1 QPTQPP
7 PASNAATDGTPAV
20 PALPALPS
28 TSRSTS
34 TVTSASGSGS
44 TTATASTVTPFTL
57 AAKLA
62 TALLSLKTD
71 MQGVEYAALT
81 GDGWTSRVA
90 DHYLTL
96 TVHFMKDGELNVRVL
111 QTLKAEVSQTGDN
124 TAAEIGQCLE
134 DFSLKGK
141 VEVMTT
147 DDAKA
152 MINAMTSAGILLSL
166 NCFAHTVNLSIQK
179 AMSVPTVVRML
190 AVVLQEKQK
199 ALGKP
204 SHSLILDCKT
214 RWNSSY
220 MMVERVVEQYLAVV
234 AASLDDRLKKD
245 SFKKLQR
252 CSDQDIE
259 KMERFLSV
267 MKLPYKITVAMSAE
281 ERPTSGQVLPM
292 MEKVKHH
299 LAEKEDDDKFS
310 KGIKGAIR
318 KDLLTHYQE
327 DTRTEFL
334 QEATALDP
342 RFKGS
347 PVVTKDVVVTHVEPP
362 VPVRLRVQA
371 EILKFKSLPKLK
383 STDDVIALW
392 QGKADELPLL
402 SRHAR
407 KYLIVPGTSVPSECV
422 FSTAG
427 DVVSAE
433 RATLDPDGVNMLLF
447 LNNTDSMI

>member
-62 TALLSLKTD
+62 SAKILKTD
-71 MQGVEYAALT
+71 MRGVEYAALT

-310 KGIKGAIR
+310 KEVWVQKEPGETAEPGPLQGSMEEIFQ
-318 KDLLTHYQE
+318 DE
-327 DTRTEFL
+327 DE
-334 QEATALDP
+334 
-342 RFKGS
+342 
-347 PVVTKDVVVTHVEPP
+347 VVVTHVEPP